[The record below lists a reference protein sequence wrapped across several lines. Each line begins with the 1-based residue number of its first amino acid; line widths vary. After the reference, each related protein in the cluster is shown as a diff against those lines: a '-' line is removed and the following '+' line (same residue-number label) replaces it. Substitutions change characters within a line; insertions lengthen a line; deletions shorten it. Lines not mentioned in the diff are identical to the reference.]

1 MKKVILFS
9 LFILFSVIHLQAQVQ
24 ELPKV
29 FLLGEHEQ
37 PYEVAT
43 QTYSK
48 TLLEVCNDNMQEAF
62 HHWISM
68 ANEMDNFAEK
78 INFDLKGVK
87 VWMHV
92 FWNEQGKIDHIG
104 YFLRPDSRNI
114 KTNELSAFF
123 MAFMGRYNTF
133 PVKGDRKFSH
143 YTGATFPTFVERFS
157 PTNK

>member
-9 LFILFSVIHLQAQVQ
+9 LFCLFFLTHAQSQIQ

-29 FLLGEHEQ
+29 FLLGEHEK

-48 TLLEVCNDNMQEAF
+48 TLLEVCNDDMQVAF
-62 HHWISM
+62 QHWIAM
-68 ANEMDNFAEK
+68 AKEMDDFAEK
-78 INFDLKGVK
+78 ISFDVKGVK

-92 FWNEQGKIDHIG
+92 FWNEQGGIDHIG

-123 MAFMGRYNTF
+123 MAFMGRYNAF
-133 PVKGDRKFSH
+133 PVKISQKFSH
-143 YTGATFPTFVERFS
+143 YTGATFPTFVERAN
-157 PTNK
+157 PTN